1 LIVRRQ
7 IHVSSITR
15 PYFFM
20 INRRQAL
27 QRLTL
32 GAMGVTGACRL
43 GESPEFPETNDGRIT
58 ARPGAG
64 DGFPGAG
71 THPLLLQ
78 SGRDGRL
85 YVPSTLPRDVPAPLV
100 LMLHGASGSGQQT
113 VSVFESLSEELQF
126 LLLAPDSR
134 DVTWDAIHGT
144 YAFDVTFINDALSS
158 TFDRCNV
165 EPLRIGIA
173 GFSDGATYAL
183 GLGRIN
189 GDLFQRIVAF
199 SPGFLLPAS
208 DALKPPVYITHGV
221 RDQVL
226 PIELTSH
233 VIVEELSARGYDITF
248 REFDGGHWV
257 PAAYAPEAFSWLIS
271 ES

>member
-1 LIVRRQ
+1 
-7 IHVSSITR
+7 
-15 PYFFM
+15 M
-20 INRRQAL
+20 NRRQAL
-27 QRLTL
+27 QRITL
-32 GAMGVTGACRL
+32 GAIGLTGACKL
-43 GESPEFPETNDGRIT
+43 GEGPEFPATNDGRLS
-58 ARPGAG
+58 ARPGVR
-64 DGFPGAG
+64 DGFPSAG

-85 YVPSTLPRDVPAPLV
+85 YVPSTLPPDVPAPLV

-113 VSVFESLSEELQF
+113 VSVFEDLSEELQF

-134 DVTWDAIHGT
+134 DVTWDAIH
-144 YAFDVTFINDALSS
+144 YSYSDDVTFINNALSS

-165 EPLRIGIA
+165 DPLRIGIA

-189 GDLFQRIVAF
+189 GDLFRGVAAF

-208 DALKPPVYITHGV
+208 DAFKPPVYITHGF

-226 PIELTSH
+226 PIEQTSH
-233 VIVEELSARGYDITF
+233 VIVEELSARGYDVTF

-257 PAAYAPEAFSWLIS
+257 PAAYAPEAFSWLIG
-271 ES
+271 EPATQPNM